1 MMEAMW
7 LGLPC
12 VCSYVGGA
20 MQFAEENKE
29 AIFYRFEEPEILAY
43 ELDRLWSN
51 DDVAN
56 TLSVNARKRAEKFEN
71 FNDVYLRYKD
81 MYQELIEE
89 NK

>member
-1 MMEAMW
+1 
-7 LGLPC
+7 
-12 VCSYVGGA
+12 

>member
-12 VCSYVGGA
+12 VCFYVGGA

-43 ELDRLWSN
+43 ELDLSLIHILPIYISRITGNSSAVFSIPQPN
-51 DDVAN
+51 N
-56 TLSVNARKRAEKFEN
+56 TFTFSK
-71 FNDVYLRYKD
+71 
-81 MYQELIEE
+81 
-89 NK
+89 